1 MEMEPDRDQLDAE
14 PEEEQPDEYQIYMKS
29 SAATLGRAFFACWWL
44 FLAYM
49 VLTSR
54 KEGIVAYVVS
64 YTFLGLGLL
73 AVIYVFSSVARS
85 KFTVKGATITR
96 YFVFARPKTYY
107 IREITKVCVSRGRG
121 TIGFRVYM
129 GKKKLFELD
138 STMVNL
144 DLFLKTLQRNH
155 VEFKNSII

>member
-1 MEMEPDRDQLDAE
+1 MEMEPDRDPLDAAT
-14 PEEEQPDEYQIYMKS
+14 EEEHPDEYEIYMKHS
-29 SAATLGRAFFACWWL
+29 FATLGRVLFACWWF

-54 KEGIVAYVVS
+54 KEGIVAHVVS
-64 YTFLGLGLL
+64 YTFLVLGLL

-96 YFVFARPKTYY
+96 HFVFARPKTYY
-107 IREITKVCVSRGRG
+107 IREITKVCVYRGRG

-144 DLFLKTLQRNH
+144 NLFLETLQRNH
-155 VEFKNSII
+155 VEFKPSII

>member
-1 MEMEPDRDQLDAE
+1 MEMEPDRDQPNAE
-14 PEEEQPDEYQIYMKS
+14 PKGGYPEEYQIYMNHGAS
-29 SAATLGRAFFACWWL
+29 TLGRVFFACWWF

-49 VLTSR
+49 VLISR
-54 KEGIVAYVVS
+54 KEGIVAHVVS

-73 AVIYVFSSVARS
+73 AVIYVFSTTARS

-107 IREITKVCVSRGRG
+107 IREITKVCVNRGRG

-144 DLFLKTLQRNH
+144 ERFLNTLQRNH
-155 VEFKNSII
+155 VEFKYSII